1 MYLHRPNI
9 GHSLL
14 YFIEKSNLFIKVS
27 IWKCTFAKFSLTS
40 NFRLCLSFLKLILF
54 TETFQ
59 CSNYFVLASECLQNW
74 FTGLHPDSSFIN
86 NIPRGFKQYSHIPKC
101 QNSKSK
107 AVGYKH
113 YIYICV
119 CIYIYIYIL
128 LVSRG
133 C

>member
-14 YFIEKSNLFIKVS
+14 YFIEKKQLFYQSINLKVYFC
-27 IWKCTFAKFSLTS
+27 IFSLTS
-40 NFRLCLSFLKLILF
+40 NFRLCLSVLKLILF
-54 TETFQ
+54 TEIFQ
-59 CSNYFVLASECLQNW
+59 CSNYFVLASECLRNR

-86 NIPRGFKQYSHIPKC
+86 NTPRGFKKYSHIPKC
-101 QNSKSK
+101 QNSKIK

-113 YIYICV
+113 
-119 CIYIYIYIL
+119 YIYIYIL